1 MARRKKARGRKNNG
15 MKIPHPSVTGMA
27 SGLLIADT
35 LNSGYRHTGG
45 DKTGQ
50 AHHRGD
56 TVIQNLTK
64 GDLNRAFNRFSH
76 NATELVTSSS
86 GRRVLGL
93 SVGVAT
99 IGAVARKLAGNP
111 KLGGNRLFFRI

>member
-1 MARRKKARGRKNNG
+1 MARRKKARRKSNG

-45 DKTGQ
+45 EQKGL
-50 AHHRGD
+50 AHHRKD
-56 TVIQNLTK
+56 TVVQNLTD
-64 GDLNRAFNRFSH
+64 GDLNGAFKRFSH

-99 IGAVARKLAGNP
+99 VGAVARKLAGNP
-111 KLGGNRLFFRI
+111 KLGGTRLFFRI